1 MSYSIS
7 SAYMRSLQE
16 EEGVVR
22 PEGVHAGPHG
32 VRLHEEVRVYLLVH
46 LRAKN
51 VILLTFT
58 LTKLST
64 LKC

>member
-46 LRAKN
+46 LRANK
-51 VILLTFT
+51 VRT
-58 LTKLST
+58 
-64 LKC
+64 